1 MEDQFIKVLGAQDTS
16 EFQKAAVVSTFPLQ
30 TGTFCSKDCTD
41 HSCVN
46 RGRRISFFCRD
57 DLYVFIGQA

>member
-1 MEDQFIKVLGAQDTS
+1 MEDHFIKVLGAKDTS
-16 EFQKAAVVSTFPLQ
+16 EFQKASVVSTLPLQ
-30 TGTFCSKDCTD
+30 TGTFSSKDCTV

-46 RGRRISFFCRD
+46 RGRRKSFFCRD